1 MAVLL
6 PVYLGLV
13 LFYARRQRCVA
24 ANGHE
29 LAAISRP
36 SRDCGPPLSVDV
48 IVTCYNEKP
57 GLLDKCLRSLHEQD
71 YRGRIKVWVV
81 DDGSANRDELLPVL
95 ATNARPGWQIL
106 LSHGNY
112 GKRVAQALA
121 LREGKGQVIVTVDS
135 DTVLAPDGI
144 RRIVTPFRRRR
155 VGAVTSRLHALN
167 ADASWLAQAIDTRYE
182 LLCERERAAQ
192 GFFGSVLCCAGPF
205 SAFRRTAVQQVLG
218 RYLGRRRSGDDLE
231 LTNLVLEAGYRS
243 EYQPDAKA
251 WTQVPATVK
260 EFALQQRRWN
270 RSFYRELPRML
281 RIVARRRR
289 RYMWLDLTAR
299 ALIPVLVAGGLLVT
313 GADALR
319 ARLAFDV
326 VALALMALAS
336 LQLGPSLRERSG
348 RRFALRYGLVFV
360 LLLLPVR
367 FWAGATVLRDRWGT
381 RQLSTRLPLERPQ
394 QAGGVPLA
402 DLVPL
407 GPIQVDGALKL
418 ARRFATAAAKA

>member
-6 PVYLGLV
+6 PVFLGLV
-13 LFYARRQRCVA
+13 PFYARRQRRVA
-24 ANGHE
+24 ADGRE
-29 LAAISRP
+29 LATKLN
-36 SRDCGPPLSVDV
+36 RDCGSPPSVDV
-48 IVTCYNEKP
+48 IVTCYNERP
-57 GLLDKCLRSLHEQD
+57 DLLDQCLRSLQTQD

-81 DDGSANRDELLPVL
+81 DDGSTNRAELLPVL
-95 ATNARPGWQIL
+95 AANARPNWQIL
-106 LSHGNY
+106 LSDGNH

-121 LREGKGQVIVTVDS
+121 LREGRGQVIVTVDS

-144 RRIVTPFRRRR
+144 RRIVAPFHRRR
-155 VGAVTSRLHALN
+155 VGAVTSSLRALN
-167 ADASWLAQAIDTRYE
+167 ADASWLAQAIDTRYA

-243 EYQPDAKA
+243 EYQRDAKA

-281 RIVARRRR
+281 RVVARRRR
-289 RYMWLDLTAR
+289 YLRLDLTAR
-299 ALIPVLVAGGLLVT
+299 ALIPVLVAGGLVIT

-319 ARLAFDV
+319 APERLAFDG

-367 FWAGATVLRDRWGT
+367 CWAGVTVLRDRWGT
-381 RQLSTRLPLERPQ
+381 RQLSTRSCLERAQ

-407 GPIQVDGALKL
+407 RPVEVDGALKL
-418 ARRFATAAAKA
+418 ASRFATAAAKA

>member
-6 PVYLGLV
+6 PVYLCLV
-13 LFYARRQRCVA
+13 PFYARRQRRVA
-24 ANGHE
+24 ADGRE
-29 LAAISRP
+29 LAAVANREG
-36 SRDCGPPLSVDV
+36 GPPLSVDV
-48 IVTCYNEKP
+48 IVTCYNERP
-57 GLLDKCLRSLHEQD
+57 DLLDRCLRSLHGQD
-71 YRGRIKVWVV
+71 YRGRMKVWVV
-81 DDGSANRDELLPVL
+81 DDGSTNRDELLPVL
-95 ATNARPGWQIL
+95 AGNARPGWQVL
-106 LSHGNY
+106 LSDGNH

-121 LREGKGQVIVTVDS
+121 LREGRGQIVVTVDS
-135 DTVLAPDGI
+135 DTVLASDGI
-144 RRIVTPFRRRR
+144 RRIVAPFRRRR
-155 VGAVTSRLHALN
+155 VGAVTSRLRALN

-192 GFFGSVLCCAGPF
+192 GLFGSVLCCAGPF

-243 EYQPDAKA
+243 EYQPEATA
-251 WTQVPATVK
+251 WTQVPATIT

-281 RIVARRRR
+281 RIVARRRP
-289 RYMWLDLTAR
+289 YMRLDLTAR
-299 ALIPVLVAGGLLVT
+299 ALIPVLAAGGLLVT

-319 ARLAFDV
+319 APERLAFDG

-336 LQLGPSLRERSG
+336 VELLPSLRERPG

-367 FWAGATVLRDRWGT
+367 FWAGVTVLRDRWGT
-381 RQLSTRLPLERPQ
+381 RQLSTGHPSS
-394 QAGGVPLA
+394 
-402 DLVPL
+402 
-407 GPIQVDGALKL
+407 
-418 ARRFATAAAKA
+418 ARSRREAFPSPTSFPFAR

>member
-13 LFYARRQRCVA
+13 PLYARRQRRMA
-24 ANGHE
+24 AEGRE
-29 LAAISRP
+29 LAIMP
-36 SRDCGPPLSVDV
+36 SRDCGPPPSVDV
-48 IVTCYNEKP
+48 IVTCYNERP
-57 GLLDKCLRSLHEQD
+57 GILDQCLRSLHAQD
-71 YRGRIKVWVV
+71 YRGRIRVWVV
-81 DDGSANRDELLPVL
+81 DDGSANRAELLPVL
-95 ATNARPGWQIL
+95 AGNARPGWQVL
-106 LSHGNY
+106 LSDGNY

-121 LREGKGQVIVTVDS
+121 LREGRGQIVVTVDS
-135 DTVLAPDGI
+135 DTVLASDGI
-144 RRIVTPFRRRR
+144 RRIVAPFRRRR
-155 VGAVTSRLHALN
+155 VGAVTGSLRALN

-192 GFFGSVLCCAGPF
+192 GFNGSVLCCAGPF
-205 SAFRRTAVQQVLG
+205 SAFRRTAVQQVLE

-251 WTQVPATVK
+251 WTQVPATVS

-281 RIVARRRR
+281 RIVARRRP
-289 RYMWLDLTAR
+289 YMRLDLTAR
-299 ALIPVLVAGGLLVT
+299 ALSPVLLAGALLAT
-313 GADALR
+313 GSDALR
-319 ARLAFDV
+319 APERLAFDV

-336 LQLGPSLRERSG
+336 VELLPSLREPSG

-360 LLLLPVR
+360 MLLLPVR
-367 FWAGATVLRDRWGT
+367 CWAGATVLRDRWGT
-381 RQLSTRLPLERPQ
+381 RQLSIRSSLERPQ

-402 DLVPL
+402 DLIPL
-407 GPIQVDGALKL
+407 RPVEVDGALKL
-418 ARRFATAAAKA
+418 ASRFATATAKA